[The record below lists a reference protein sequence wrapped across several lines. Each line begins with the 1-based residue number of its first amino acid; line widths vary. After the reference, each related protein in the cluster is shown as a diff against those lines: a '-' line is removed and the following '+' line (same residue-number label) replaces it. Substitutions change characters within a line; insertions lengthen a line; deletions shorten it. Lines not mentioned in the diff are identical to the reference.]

1 MPFSNFMKVTL
12 TPRLKICCIASV
24 EEAALAVGAGASAL
38 GLVSHMPSGPGV
50 ISDEQIAEIA
60 ATVAPAI
67 GTFLLTSRQSVEEI
81 VAQQRF
87 CRTNTIQICD
97 RLTHGTHRELKRAL
111 PGISIVQVI
120 HVTGPESVEEAAAV
134 APQVD
139 AILLDSGNQKSA
151 VKELGG
157 TGRTHDWTLSR
168 EIRERVRIPIF
179 LAGGLTPE
187 NVGQAIREVGPFGL
201 DVCSGVRTEGKLDGQ
216 KLTRFFHAVGKS
228 SQ

>member
-1 MPFSNFMKVTL
+1 
-12 TPRLKICCIASV
+12 
-24 EEAALAVGAGASAL
+24 
-38 GLVSHMPSGPGV
+38 
-50 ISDEQIAEIA
+50 
-60 ATVAPAI
+60 
-67 GTFLLTSRQSVEEI
+67 
-81 VAQQRF
+81 
-87 CRTNTIQICD
+87 
-97 RLTHGTHRELKRAL
+97 
-111 PGISIVQVI
+111 
-120 HVTGPESVEEAAAV
+120 ESVEEAAAV